1 VREWTWSWSRDVLDA
16 ALLVGE
22 AGEGGEAIVSA
33 TTAVVV
39 EHSGSGA
46 GRVVVGEVRL
56 VMVNDD
62 GNGSGD
68 WDDASARLGASA
80 RAARVFAETLALR
93 AMKMLSSAG
102 IAPSDLCAPKL
113 VLY

>member
-33 TTAVVV
+33 TTAAVV

-62 GNGSGD
+62 GSGD
-68 WDDASARLGASA
+68 WDHAPARLGASA
-80 RAARVFAETLALR
+80 RSARVFAETLALR
-93 AMKMLSSAG
+93 DVKMLSSAG